1 MYIYTYVHVNISE
14 CVYEKQIIKIFWFT
28 KSQLSFTSFCL
39 LSVNKFV
46 FSLSIYLFVTLDL
59 IRFTFIFSYRTR
71 PEDAFNRLQLVCD
84 LLWTF
89 SGCL

>member
-39 LSVNKFV
+39 LSVNKFLSV
-46 FSLSIYLFVTLDL
+46 CLFICLSL
-59 IRFTFIFSYRTR
+59 
-71 PEDAFNRLQLVCD
+71 
-84 LLWTF
+84 
-89 SGCL
+89 